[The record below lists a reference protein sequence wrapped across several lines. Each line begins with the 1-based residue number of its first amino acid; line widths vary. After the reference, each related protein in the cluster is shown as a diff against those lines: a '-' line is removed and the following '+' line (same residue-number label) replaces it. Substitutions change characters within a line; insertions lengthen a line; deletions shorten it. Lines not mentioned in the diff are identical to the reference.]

1 MLKFTNNEELKKIL
15 QFQRDKPRSLP
26 YGEGP
31 TDEIGFVLVKDH
43 GIYLMSPTDETMPS
57 GNKETK
63 SFVSYA
69 RGYKP
74 TKKNRDTLWDKT
86 HEVSGDDFAVFLD
99 LKIHMIW
106 EIKYKGAHLHVEV
119 TDDGIKYHTYRK

>member
-15 QFQRDKPRSLP
+15 LFQRDKPRSLP

-57 GNKETK
+57 GNKGTV

-74 TKKNRDTLWDKT
+74 TKKNRDTLWYKT
-86 HEVSGDDFAVFLD
+86 HEVSGDDFAVFLG

-106 EIKYKGAHLHVEV
+106 EIKYKGAHLHVKL
-119 TDDGIKYHTYRK
+119 TDEEIEYYTCH